1 MVGRLVNSAP
11 APIDPV
17 VPVAV
22 AALAIALFVGMDA
35 SMKAVTLA
43 IGVYNAMLW
52 RSLAGLAGSG
62 AIWLA
67 VRRPWPAPA
76 TMRVHLVRGGVTTV
90 MALAWFW
97 GIARLPLA
105 EAIALSF
112 IAPLIALYLAAAV
125 LSERVGPK
133 ALGGSLLGFAGVL
146 AIVLTRANAPMS
158 ADGLAGAAA
167 ILASAVLYAFNI
179 VLMRKQALIAKPVEV
194 AFFQNLIAAALL
206 VCAAPFL
213 AELPPPGQVPGVL
226 LSAGLALASAL
237 LLAWA
242 YRRAEAQ
249 ALAPVEYTA
258 LIWGAL
264 FGFLVFGEEVGAM
277 TLVGGALIVA
287 GCWIAARPD
296 GQPQSPAEAA
306 T

>member
-1 MVGRLVNSAP
+1 MNPA
-11 APIDPV
+11 APINPAF
-17 VPVAV
+17 PVAV

-52 RSLAGLAGSG
+52 RALAGLAGSG

-67 VRRPWPAPA
+67 VRPPWPARD
-76 TMRVHLVRGGVTTV
+76 TMRIHLIRGAVTTV

-112 IAPLIALYLAAAV
+112 IAPLIALYLAAA
-125 LSERVGPK
+125 LLGERIGRA
-133 ALGGSLLGFAGVL
+133 ALGGSLLGFVGVL
-146 AIVLTRANAPMS
+146 VIVLTRANASMS

-194 AFFQNLIAAALL
+194 AFFQNLIVAGLL

-213 AELPPPGQVPGVL
+213 AAAPPAGQVPGIL
-226 LSAGLALASAL
+226 LSAALALGSSL

-264 FGFLVFGEEVGAM
+264 FGFLVFGEEVGVA
-277 TLVGGALIVA
+277 TLVGAVLIVA
-287 GCWIAARPD
+287 GCWIAARRD
-296 GQPQSPAEAA
+296 GQLQSPAEAA
-306 T
+306 A

>member
-1 MVGRLVNSAP
+1 MNPA
-11 APIDPV
+11 APISPAI
-17 VPVAV
+17 PVAV

-62 AIWLA
+62 TIWLA
-67 VRRPWPAPA
+67 VRPPWPAPD
-76 TMRVHLVRGGVTTV
+76 TMRVHLIRGGVTTV

-112 IAPLIALYLAAAV
+112 ISPLIALYLAAAV
-125 LSERVGPK
+125 LGERIGR
-133 ALGGSLLGFAGVL
+133 AAIGGSLLGFGGVL
-146 AIVLTRANAPMS
+146 VIVLTRASAPMS

-167 ILASAVLYAFNI
+167 ILVSAVLYAFNI
-179 VLMRKQALIAKPVEV
+179 VLMRKQALMAKPVEV
-194 AFFQNLIAAALL
+194 AFFQNLVVAGLL
-206 VCAAPFL
+206 VCAAPVL
-213 AELPPPGQVPGVL
+213 AGVPPSGQVPGIL
-226 LSAGLALASAL
+226 LSAALALASSL
-237 LLAWA
+237 MFAWA

-264 FGFLVFGEEVGAM
+264 FGFLVFGEDVGAA
-277 TLVGGALIVA
+277 TLAGAALIVA

-296 GQPQSPAEAA
+296 GQLQFPAEAA

>member
-1 MVGRLVNSAP
+1 MNPA
-11 APIDPV
+11 APINPV

-22 AALAIALFVGMDA
+22 AALAIALFVAMDA
-35 SMKAVTLA
+35 SMKSVTLV

-52 RSLAGLAGSG
+52 RALTGLAGSG

-67 VRRPWPAPA
+67 VRPPWPAPA
-76 TMRVHLVRGGVTTV
+76 TMRIHLIRGGVTTV

-125 LSERVGPK
+125 LGELIGR
-133 ALGGSLLGFAGVL
+133 AAIGGSLLGFVGVL
-146 AIVLTRANAPMS
+146 VIVLTRANAPMI

-194 AFFQNLIAAALL
+194 AFFQNLVVAGML

-213 AELPPPGQVPGVL
+213 AEAPPSGQVPGIL
-226 LSAGLALASAL
+226 LSAALALASSL
-237 LLAWA
+237 MFAWA

-264 FGFLVFGEEVGAM
+264 FGLLFFGEEVGPA
-277 TLVGGALIVA
+277 TLVGAVLIVA

>member
-1 MVGRLVNSAP
+1 MNPA
-11 APIDPV
+11 APINPV

-35 SMKAVTLA
+35 SMKSVTLA

-52 RSLAGLAGSG
+52 RALTGLAGSG

-67 VRRPWPAPA
+67 VRPPWPARD

-125 LSERVGPK
+125 LGERVGRA
-133 ALGGSLLGFAGVL
+133 ALGGSLLGFVGVL
-146 AIVLTRANAPMS
+146 VIVLTRAKMPMS

-167 ILASAVLYAFNI
+167 ILVSAVLYAFNI

-194 AFFQNLIAAALL
+194 AFFQNLVVAGLL
-206 VCAAPFL
+206 VCAVPFL
-213 AELPPPGQVPGVL
+213 AATPPAGQVPGIL
-226 LSAGLALASAL
+226 LSAALALGSSL
-237 LLAWA
+237 MFAWA

-264 FGFLVFGEEVGAM
+264 FGFLVFDEEVGVA
-277 TLVGGALIVA
+277 TLVGAVLIVA

-296 GQPQSPAEAA
+296 GQLQSPAEAA

>member
-1 MVGRLVNSAP
+1 MNKA
-11 APIDPV
+11 APINPA

-35 SMKAVTLA
+35 SMKAVTLV

-52 RSLAGLAGSG
+52 RALAGLAGSG

-67 VRRPWPAPA
+67 VRPPWPVRD

-125 LSERVGPK
+125 LGERIGGA
-133 ALGGSLLGFAGVL
+133 ALGGSLLGFVGVL
-146 AIVLTRANAPMS
+146 VIVLTRANMPMS

-167 ILASAVLYAFNI
+167 ILFSAVLYAFNI

-194 AFFQNLIAAALL
+194 AFFQNLVVAGLL

-213 AELPPPGQVPGVL
+213 AAAPPAGQVPGIL
-226 LSAGLALASAL
+226 LSAALALGSSL
-237 LLAWA
+237 MFAWA
-242 YRRAEAQ
+242 YRRAQAQ

-264 FGFLVFGEEVGAM
+264 FGFLVFGEQVGVA
-277 TLVGGALIVA
+277 TLVGAVLIVA
-287 GCWIAARPD
+287 GCWIAAGSD
-296 GQPQSPAEAA
+296 GQLQSPAEAA

>member
-1 MVGRLVNSAP
+1 MNKAVPVNP
-11 APIDPV
+11 GL
-17 VPVAV
+17 PVAV

-35 SMKAVTLA
+35 SMKSVTLA

-52 RSLAGLAGSG
+52 RSLAGLAGGG

-67 VRRPWPAPA
+67 VRPPWPAPA
-76 TMRVHLVRGGVTTV
+76 TMRVHLVRGAVTTV

-125 LSERVGPK
+125 LGERIGRA
-133 ALGGSLLGFAGVL
+133 ALGGSLLGFMGVL
-146 AIVLTRANAPMS
+146 VIVLTRANMPVNAE
-158 ADGLAGAAA
+158 GLAGAAA

-194 AFFQNLIAAALL
+194 AFFQNLVVAGLL

-213 AELPPPGQVPGVL
+213 AAAPPGGQVRGIL
-226 LSAGLALASAL
+226 LSAALALASAL
-237 LLAWA
+237 MLAWA

-264 FGFLVFGEEVGAM
+264 FGFLVFGEEVGVA
-277 TLVGGALIVA
+277 TLVGAVLIVA
-287 GCWIAARPD
+287 GCWIAVRPD
-296 GQPQSPAEAA
+296 GQLQSPAEAA